1 MHSFQNICKYH
12 GVNGSPFPQS
22 SDIFCVHSNCS
33 RFMNLKCKPVIIY
46 PLDIVHSLGYLL
58 SECSDVKALKQVVE
72 FPLKQG

>member
-1 MHSFQNICKYH
+1 
-12 GVNGSPFPQS
+12 
-22 SDIFCVHSNCS
+22 
-33 RFMNLKCKPVIIY
+33 MNLKCKPVIIY